1 MNTPEEIRR
10 YLNGELKIIEVY
22 INPEARPLELP
33 KGKKVITMSESS
45 RRKAYALVRSLC
57 ANYDRS
63 TGECLP
69 LECDCPQLKSLS
81 LCCKYFQE
89 AVLPAEKELEA
100 EIMGID
106 HAKTCELCGKPFR
119 ALSNAAKYCVNC
131 GQRARRKQ
139 SRESWRKKQEKKTA
153 STPQIEHKKTAF

>member
-69 LECDCPQLKSLS
+69 LECDCPWLKSLS

-100 EIMGID
+100 EIMGTD

-119 ALSNAAKYCVNC
+119 ALSKNTKYCQKC
-131 GQRARRKQ
+131 SAKARRNRQ
-139 SRESWRKKQEKKTA
+139 RDYMRKKRGCML
-153 STPQIEHKKTAF
+153 AF